1 MQMVARLLVLG
12 LIGFV
17 LVSVANYAQTSG
29 DFRDSNAS
37 ELRELILEKVS
48 AVETLSAREQSLLKQ
63 IEEASTGPASSQVRS
78 LRSKIDSLTN
88 SVDLKAVTGPG
99 VKIIMQDAPRNVGDP
114 IPPGAVPDDLI
125 VHEQDV
131 LAAINAMWRG
141 GAEAVLVMGIRI
153 GVNSTILCVG
163 NTLLVEDQV
172 FSPPFVIQ
180 GIGDQERL
188 LAAIQ
193 SERGLKLY
201 RQYVQLYRLGYE
213 VSRVNEIVAPAY
225 TGKVTIDRSTKT
237 LENS

>member
-1 MQMVARLLVLG
+1 
-12 LIGFV
+12 
-17 LVSVANYAQTSG
+17 
-29 DFRDSNAS
+29 
-37 ELRELILEKVS
+37 
-48 AVETLSAREQSLLKQ
+48 
-63 IEEASTGPASSQVRS
+63 
-78 LRSKIDSLTN
+78 
-88 SVDLKAVTGPG
+88 
-99 VKIIMQDAPRNVGDP
+99 
-114 IPPGAVPDDLI
+114 
-125 VHEQDV
+125 
-131 LAAINAMWRG
+131 
-141 GAEAVLVMGIRI
+141 MGIRI

-225 TGKVTIDRSTKT
+225 TGKVTIDRSTKI